1 MKVIFKDTNE
11 VRSVSLGYAVNYLLP
26 KNLAVIATKAKLDA
40 LKAQKEEKAAV
51 KSKGLEENR
60 QLAEKLNG
68 KVINF
73 TGGATKKDIAE
84 ELKISVEQV
93 VLPRSLKKPGEYQ
106 VVLKFG
112 TLKAEVKVKV
122 TAK

>member
-1 MKVIFKDTNE
+1 M
-11 VRSVSLGYAVNYLLP
+11 GYAVNYLLP
-26 KNLAVIATKAKLDA
+26 KNMAVVATKEKLTA

-51 KSKGLEENR
+51 KSKGVQENR

-68 KVINF
+68 KVLNF
-73 TGGATKKDIAE
+73 AGGATKKDIAE
-84 ELKISVEQV
+84 KLKISVEQI

-122 TAK
+122 TPK

>member
-11 VRSVSLGYAVNYLLP
+11 VRDVPLGYAVNYLLP
-26 KNLAVIATKAKLDA
+26 KNLAVVATKAKLDA
-40 LKAQKEEKAAV
+40 LKVQKEEKAVV
-51 KSKGLEENR
+51 KSKGVQENR

-68 KVINF
+68 KVLNF
-73 TGGATKKDIAE
+73 AGGATKKDIADN
-84 ELKISVEQV
+84 LKISVEQI